1 MDSTANILQFCR
13 LCLVKDGV
21 NIPIFDEQGDIRQI
35 YLKISSCLPV
45 KVAREDHLPKK
56 ICDGCSNKL
65 DNFYDFWRT
74 SAESEKQLLS
84 WLGAT
89 GKDASQVNVK
99 EEENFDEPL
108 ASDISKNDDDEN
120 KCYMFEQ
127 KVEEG
132 PPVEINDE
140 PPPSKR
146 PRRTA
151 AVKAA
156 IAMDQNSDDDGDS
169 GEPITKMEDDSDE
182 TDGDD
187 REPAFVDVPST
198 SADDQPG
205 PSGVSKDGSDA
216 PWTCFGCS
224 ETFPNYNDLQLHI
237 SGIQWRFQYFCRIH
251 NVHFSDT
258 SLHDC
263 RVKRRCAFCFKYLD
277 DEYQKHPCFHK
288 YTEMDLVFCEFCKRS
303 LTQKL
308 MNKHLKNA
316 HDVKITKLN
325 KLHVRNGGKCRKC
338 NERFSSTRE
347 YYQHR
352 YKKHSKRKEKLD
364 VVCYICGKV
373 YSTNTIAEHIKNIH
387 ARKRNY
393 KCQECGK
400 CFANKYKL
408 DRHMIVHTNEFK
420 HQCTICNKMF
430 KMVYSLKVHIKMHE
444 NKASYECIVCG
455 KSFSTKQSRDN
466 HLRKHTGLEKSKKA
480 IKHLQADEV
489 KVISKKLLDFCNNS
503 RELKR
508 CEVCHTKLH
517 LTESHICTLKER
529 KATNELNHTV
539 VQSEK
544 GNTSINGCTLQ
555 YRCSYCKLS
564 FESDSEADRHIEEA
578 TCTFLQFCKSCQEF
592 CAGNHEDCK
601 GKQLLFCVSC
611 RVSLKS
617 DKVAQH
623 GCFHTLTKKQQEED
637 AENIKTDR
645 KFIVDCNLCG
655 RLLPSSF
662 KKTHY
667 IRNHSNK
674 TPRKT
679 LHTCSYCL
687 KTFSNLK
694 DFRKHKRVFHE
705 PFLCHVCGKQIISNE
720 PKSHVDS
727 HENVK
732 RYKCSVCDKS
742 FTFRDCLRKHVVIHS
757 NEAKFICSTCG
768 KHFKRR
774 DNLVVHMRSHAEIK
788 PFPCMLCDKT
798 FTTKQWRDSHIKTH
812 TMEELMKMER
822 RPQTFRRKEMS
833 DV

>member
-216 PWTCFGCS
+216 P
-224 ETFPNYNDLQLHI
+224 
-237 SGIQWRFQYFCRIH
+237 
-251 NVHFSDT
+251 
-258 SLHDC
+258 
-263 RVKRRCAFCFKYLD
+263 
-277 DEYQKHPCFHK
+277 
-288 YTEMDLVFCEFCKRS
+288 
-303 LTQKL
+303 
-308 MNKHLKNA
+308 
-316 HDVKITKLN
+316 
-325 KLHVRNGGKCRKC
+325 
-338 NERFSSTRE
+338 
-347 YYQHR
+347 
-352 YKKHSKRKEKLD
+352 
-364 VVCYICGKV
+364 
-373 YSTNTIAEHIKNIH
+373 
-387 ARKRNY
+387 
-393 KCQECGK
+393 
-400 CFANKYKL
+400 
-408 DRHMIVHTNEFK
+408 
-420 HQCTICNKMF
+420 
-430 KMVYSLKVHIKMHE
+430 
-444 NKASYECIVCG
+444 
-455 KSFSTKQSRDN
+455 
-466 HLRKHTGLEKSKKA
+466 